1 MSSSDELRAKL
12 TDGELYR
19 LASLVGTD
27 AKTPFTNLVNYVERL
42 IPQEVMKHASTSR
55 GYQLG
60 YEAGKQEAVR
70 LAEGV
75 INDQVL
81 ELCYFDIDTPE
92 HKERGILIPVKALQ
106 ERLQAAL
113 TKGGDTGGLE
123 TPGEPEKP

>member
-1 MSSSDELRAKL
+1 VNSSDEVEETIKR
-12 TDGELYR
+12 ELSKAYYNGLDHKGWSLHEEAIAVAR
-19 LASLVGTD
+19 LQA
-27 AKTPFTNLVNYVERL
+27 L
-42 IPQEVMKHASTSR
+42 IS
-55 GYQLG
+55 
-60 YEAGKQEAVR
+60 QEAVR

-113 TKGGDTGGLE
+113 TKGGDQG
-123 TPGEPEKP
+123 PGTHYSVNGRTTT